1 MRQKHHIMPCHG
13 DPRRGHALLAGAV
26 LAASVLLGGTGQALA
41 MTYSITERYASELEA
56 VSEEKSLEAYTREAK
71 AVTDETSVAAIE
83 NSKMLMENKDN
94 AFSNSYSFTQLN
106 AKEPGAV
113 SDQLKLTAIDGGRD
127 RIDFTFYN
135 SVGQKS
141 SITDIYLTG
150 TGGLLV
156 LPGKITDQSK
166 DVSYSIGASPP
177 NLPVGKAYD
186 FYATVAADS
195 NPPTVPNGVNAVGE
209 YVTWS
214 FTMASGIS
222 YESVIKAIDTGVLRF
237 GLLVPG
243 YSGGSS
249 SFINSCGLGGCS
261 QTPSVPLPAS
271 LWLMFGAIGGLAAFA
286 RRGKTLNTST

>member
-41 MTYSITERYASELEA
+41 MTYSITEPYASELEA

-83 NSKMLMENKDN
+83 SSKMLMESKDN
-94 AFSNSYSFTQLN
+94 ALSNSYSFTQLN

-113 SDQLKLTAIDGGRD
+113 SDQLKLTAIDGGKD

-156 LPGKITDQSK
+156 LPGKITAQSK
-166 DVSYSIGASPP
+166 GVSYSIGASPP
-177 NLPVGKAYD
+177 NLPVGTVYD
-186 FYATVAADS
+186 FYATVSADS

-222 YESVIKAIDTGVLRF
+222 YDSVIKAIDTGVLRF

-286 RRGKTLNTST
+286 RRGKRLNTST

>member
-1 MRQKHHIMPCHG
+1 MRQRHHIMPCHG
-13 DPRRGHALLAGAV
+13 DPRRGHALVAGAV
-26 LAASVLLGGTGQALA
+26 LAVSVLLGGTGQALA
-41 MTYSITERYASELEA
+41 MTYSIAEPYASEFEA
-56 VSEEKSLEAYTREAK
+56 ISAEKSIEADTREAK
-71 AVTDETSVAAIE
+71 AITEETSVAAIE
-83 NSKMLMENKDN
+83 GTKLLMESKDN
-94 AFSNSYSFTQLN
+94 ALSNSYSFTQLN
-106 AKEPGAV
+106 AK
-113 SDQLKLTAIDGGRD
+113 
-127 RIDFTFYN
+127 DFTFYN

-156 LPGKITDQSK
+156 LPGKITAQSEG
-166 DVSYSIGASPP
+166 VSYSIGASPP
-177 NLPVGKAYD
+177 NLPVGKSYD

-222 YESVIKAIDTGVLRF
+222 YDSVIKAIDTGVLRF

>member
-1 MRQKHHIMPCHG
+1 MTTHG
-13 DPRRGHALLAGAV
+13 DLKRGQLLLAGAV
-26 LAASVLLGGTGQALA
+26 FAASVLLGGTGQALA
-41 MTYSITERYASELEA
+41 MTYSITEPVAGEPVA
-56 VSEEKSLEAYTREAK
+56 VS
-71 AVTDETSVAAIE
+71 DEMSVAAIE
-83 NSKMLMENKDN
+83 SSKVLLESKDS
-94 AFSNSYSFTQLN
+94 ATVPTYSFTQLN

-113 SDQLKLTAIDGGRD
+113 SEQLSLTAVDSGKDTIA
-127 RIDFTFYN
+127 FTFYN

-156 LPGKITDQSK
+156 LPGKITAQSPG
-166 DVSYSIGASPP
+166 VSYSIGASPP
-177 NLPVGKAYD
+177 NLPVGTVYD

-243 YSGGSS
+243 SSGGSS
-249 SFINSCGLGGCS
+249 SFINTCGLGGCS

-286 RRGKTLNTST
+286 RRGKPLNTST

>member
-1 MRQKHHIMPCHG
+1 MTTDGALKQG
-13 DPRRGHALLAGAV
+13 LLLLAGAV
-26 LAASVLLGGTGQALA
+26 FAASALLGGTGQALA
-41 MTYSITERYASELEA
+41 MTYSITDPVASESMA
-56 VSEEKSLEAYTREAK
+56 VSEETSVQAYTREAV
-71 AVTDETSVAAIE
+71 AVTDETSFAAIE
-83 NSKMLMENKDN
+83 SSKMVLDSKVNT
-94 AFSNSYSFTQLN
+94 SVPTYSFTQLN
-106 AKEPGAV
+106 AKEPNAV
-113 SDQLKLTAIDGGRD
+113 SDQLSLTAVDSGKDTIA
-127 RIDFTFYN
+127 FTFYN

-156 LPGKITDQSK
+156 LPGKITAQSK
-166 DVSYSIGASPP
+166 GVSYSIGASPP
-177 NLPVGKAYD
+177 NLPVGTVYD

-222 YESVIKAIDTGVLRF
+222 YDSVIKAIDTGVLRF

-286 RRGKTLNTST
+286 RRGKRLNTST